1 MHPGQGSVPKVL
13 LYTDKMCIRDRFKDV
28 ALAPAP
34 LTGKQAMDMIE
45 SLASYPLLGGYRGG
59 AVCDKEALADLL
71 VKISEMAAE
80 GKDKVKELDSN
91 PVFITEDGAAIAE
104 ALLVLDDD

>member
-1 MHPGQGSVPKVL
+1 MIMVGMGGVFVEL
-13 LYTDKMCIRDRFKDV
+13 FKDV

-80 GKDKVKELDSN
+80 GKDKVKELDIN
-91 PVFITEDGAAIAE
+91 PVFITEDGAAIAD
-104 ALLVLDDD
+104 ALLVLYDD